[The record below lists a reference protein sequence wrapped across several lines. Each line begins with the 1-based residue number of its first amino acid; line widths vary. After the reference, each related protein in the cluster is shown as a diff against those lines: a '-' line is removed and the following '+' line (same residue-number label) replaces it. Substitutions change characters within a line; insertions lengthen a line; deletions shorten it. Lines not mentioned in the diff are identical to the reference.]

1 MASKSTVA
9 SATPTKPVHEDV
21 WVHSACDMC
30 FSSCGI
36 LAHRVDGVIVKIEG
50 DPNCPHN
57 NGKLCAKGMAA
68 LMAAYD
74 PNRVTS
80 PLKRTNPQKGIGVD
94 PVWQKITWDE
104 ALNTI
109 TERLRKVRKED
120 PRKLVIA
127 TWDQSIMTTILR
139 AFASSYGTPNYDW
152 SGYYCGNYLH
162 STMYL
167 TNGSFHSSFDI
178 EHCNY
183 CILLGN
189 QMGFMVGLSP
199 NLHSQKMA
207 EARMRGMKV
216 VVVDPVG
223 TTAAAKSDEW
233 VPIRPGTDGAFIL
246 GLINV
251 LINELGIFDAEFLTQ
266 HTNAAYLV
274 GPDEYYVRD
283 PATKKPLVWDKAAG
297 RAAPFDTVAQ
307 PALEGEYRVGNTPC
321 RPAFSRLKEH
331 VKQYTPEHVSQITSI
346 PATTIRHI
354 AKEFGEAARIGST
367 ITIDGKEFPYRPV
380 AVNIYRGAGAHK
392 HGALTGLAVQ
402 SLNML
407 MGAYYVPGGH
417 RGENLVGPNM
427 SWAPSTTSDG
437 LVLPPEPIG
446 HGVNYYE
453 SEIRAPESLAISEL
467 FPISTNRSP
476 MNQLA
481 VTDPKKFKLPYDIE
495 VMLQC
500 RRNLMTNAANKASN
514 AAALSKIPFLVS
526 FNTVLDE
533 VSEFA
538 DIVLPDTHS
547 LERLDLQPNRMTL
560 SVTVASGYYYWGL
573 RQPVMAPPEGVR
585 SWRDVLLDL
594 ADRLGFLDNVN
605 QSLNVILHLK
615 APHDLKPGQ
624 KYDWDQIFDR
634 WAKSQFGEEKGLAW
648 FKENGYHKVKRTV
661 SESFPLTSL
670 KVRFPIYFENV
681 KKAGEK
687 VKAVTDELNLSWD
700 TSDYQPLPDWK
711 PCPSFKQSGEH
722 DLFAVNYKLPFH
734 YQSWTTENPWLNEVG
749 ERHLYA
755 YKLMIN
761 TEAAQKRG
769 IRDGDVV
776 WIEST
781 AGKVKGQA
789 KVTECIHPEVVGIA
803 GVFGAWGPGKPI
815 AKDKG
820 IHFNSLIPM
829 DLEHID
835 AVSTSLDSCVRVKV
849 TKAEP

>member
-1 MASKSTVA
+1 MASQ
-9 SATPTKPVHEDV
+9 SAFAPAKANREDV

-50 DPNCPHN
+50 DPDCPHN

-94 PVWQKITWDE
+94 PGWQKITWDE
-104 ALNTI
+104 ALDII
-109 TERLRKVRKED
+109 TQRLSKVRKQD

-139 AFASSYGTPNYDW
+139 AFASSFGTPNYDW

-167 TNGSFHSSFDI
+167 TNGSFHSSFDLDY
-178 EHCNY
+178 CNY

-199 NLHSQKMA
+199 NLNSQKMA

-216 VVVDPVG
+216 VAVDPVG
-223 TTAAAKSDEW
+223 TTAAAKADEW
-233 VPIRPGTDGAFIL
+233 VPIRPGTDAAFIL
-246 GLINV
+246 GLVNV
-251 LINELGIFDAEFLTQ
+251 LLNELGIYDAEFLAQ
-266 HTNAAYLV
+266 RTNAAYLV

-283 PATKKPLVWDKAAG
+283 PASHKPLVWDKAQG
-297 RAAPFDTVAQ
+297 RAIPFDAAKQ
-307 PALEGEYRVGNTPC
+307 PALEGDYQAAGVSC
-321 RPAFSRLKEH
+321 QPAFSRLKEH
-331 VKQYTPEHVSQITSI
+331 VKRYAPDYVSQVTSV
-346 PATTIRHI
+346 PAATIRRI
-354 AKEFGEAARIGST
+354 AREFGENARIGST
-367 ITIDGKEFPYRPV
+367 ITIEGQELPYRPV

-402 SLNML
+402 TLNML

-417 RGENLVGPNM
+417 RGENLVGPKGA
-427 SWAPSTTSDG
+427 WGPKATADG

-453 SEIRAPESLAISEL
+453 SEIRAPESLNVAEL

-481 VTDPKKFKLPYDIE
+481 TTDSKQFKLPYDIE
-495 VMLQC
+495 VMIQC
-500 RRNLMTNAANKASN
+500 RRNLMTNAANRKAGTD
-514 AAALSKIPFLVS
+514 ALSKVPFLIS
-526 FNTVLDE
+526 FNTLLDE

-547 LERLDLQPNRMTL
+547 LERLDMQPNRMTL
-560 SVTVASGYYYWGL
+560 SVSVISGYYYWGL
-573 RQPVMAPPEGVR
+573 RQPVITPPEGVR
-585 SWRDVLLDL
+585 SWRDVLLEL

-615 APHDLKPGQ
+615 PPHDLKPGQ
-624 KYDWDQIFDR
+624 KYDWDAIFDR
-634 WAKSQFGEEKGLAW
+634 WAKSQFGEDKGLAW
-648 FKENGYHKVKRTV
+648 FKENGYHKVKRSV
-661 SESFPLTSL
+661 FEKYPLTQVN
-670 KVRFPIYFENV
+670 VRFPVYFENV
-681 KKAGEK
+681 KVAGEK
-687 VKAVTDELNLSWD
+687 VKAVTDELDMDWD

-711 PCPSFKQSGEH
+711 PCPAYNQAGSEY
-722 DLFAVNYKLPFH
+722 DLWGVNYKLPFH

-755 YKLMIN
+755 YKVMIN
-761 TEAAQKRG
+761 TQSARSRG
-769 IRDGDVV
+769 IRDGDPV
-776 WIEST
+776 WIESI

-803 GVFGAWGPGKPI
+803 GVFGAWGPGKPV
-815 AKDKG
+815 AKGKG
-820 IHFNSLIPM
+820 IHFNSLIPI

-849 TKAEP
+849 TRAEA